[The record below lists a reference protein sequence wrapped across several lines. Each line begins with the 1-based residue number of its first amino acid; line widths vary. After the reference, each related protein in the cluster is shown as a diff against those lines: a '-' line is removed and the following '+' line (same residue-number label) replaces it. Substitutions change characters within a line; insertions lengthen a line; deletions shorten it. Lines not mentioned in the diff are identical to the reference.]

1 MRVRCGSAVKR
12 GDPLCTLYVNDGR
25 YVDEARALLTESI
38 VISPQRGTP
47 TPMVYDIIR
56 SARA

>member
-1 MRVRCGSAVKR
+1 M
-12 GDPLCTLYVNDGR
+12 
-25 YVDEARALLTESI
+25 VDRLFVEKKPGFDNEARALLTESI